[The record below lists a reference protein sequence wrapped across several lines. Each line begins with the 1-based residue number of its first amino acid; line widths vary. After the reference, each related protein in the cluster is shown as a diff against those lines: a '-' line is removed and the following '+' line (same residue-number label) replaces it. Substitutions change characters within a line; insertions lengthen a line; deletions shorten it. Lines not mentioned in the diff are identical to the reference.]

1 MKSGS
6 GSEEGLADVLCCVAS
21 TVGRA
26 RRTIGV
32 ANAQYLFGYYLL
44 YLIALAV

>member
-1 MKSGS
+1 MRSGS
-6 GSEEGLADVLCCVAS
+6 GSEEGLADVLCCVA